1 MNQLTQ
7 SEINKAAWGA
17 CDTFRGV
24 VDPSIYKDYVLTMLF
39 LKYVSDAWKDHK
51 SGYEAQYPDNPELV
65 AAMMEQESFKLPEDA
80 SFDAIHARRHE
91 AGNGE
96 REQPYLTGPT

>member
-1 MNQLTQ
+1 MSAERVSQDQ
-7 SEINKAAWGA
+7 INKAAWAA

-39 LKYVSDAWKDHK
+39 LKYISDVWKDH
-51 SGYEAQYPDNPELV
+51 YESYRREHGDHPELI
-65 AAMMEQESFKLPEDA
+65 AAMMKDEQFVLPEGA
-80 SFDAIHARRHE
+80 SFDTLHAQRHK

-96 REQPYLTGPT
+96 RID

>member
-1 MNQLTQ
+1 MTPITQ

-39 LKYVSDAWKDHK
+39 LKYVSDVWKDHRAR
-51 SGYEAQYPDNPELV
+51 YEAEHPNAPELV
-65 AAMMEQESFKLPEDA
+65 DALMQQEAFVLPTGA
-80 SFDAIHARRHE
+80 GFDDIHARRHE
-91 AGNGE
+91 AGK
-96 REQPYLTGPT
+96 P